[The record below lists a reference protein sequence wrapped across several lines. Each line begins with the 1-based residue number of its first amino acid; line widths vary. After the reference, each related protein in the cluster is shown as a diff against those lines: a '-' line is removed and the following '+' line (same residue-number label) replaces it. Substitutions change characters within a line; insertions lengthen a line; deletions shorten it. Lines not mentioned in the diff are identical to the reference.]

1 MFDFF
6 RQVEPCVVAREA
18 CGSAHYWGRELI
30 KLGHRVK
37 LIAPQ
42 PVKPYVKSGKNDAN
56 DADAICEAASRPS
69 IRFVSLKTAE
79 QQAGQALHR
88 VRSRRV
94 RSRRVK
100 ARTARVNE
108 IRGLLAEFGVLATVK
123 GVAACR
129 RLLADALEDAEN
141 GLPGLMR
148 ALLSQLSV
156 ELAEHDTHIA
166 ELDAQIQAQ
175 CREDER
181 ISLKGDKKRLME
193 IEGIGPISASAVVAA
208 KINWARS
215 PNGAILI

>member
-1 MFDFF
+1 M
-6 RQVEPCVVAREA
+6 
-18 CGSAHYWGRELI
+18 
-30 KLGHRVK
+30 
-37 LIAPQ
+37 
-42 PVKPYVKSGKNDAN
+42 KSGKNDAN

-69 IRFVSLKTAE
+69 MRFVSLKTAE
-79 QQAGQALHR
+79 RQAGQALH
-88 VRSRRV
+88 RV

-215 PNGAILI
+215 PNGAILIQVPYGSIVHERWSTPARIKPSARAGGDKH